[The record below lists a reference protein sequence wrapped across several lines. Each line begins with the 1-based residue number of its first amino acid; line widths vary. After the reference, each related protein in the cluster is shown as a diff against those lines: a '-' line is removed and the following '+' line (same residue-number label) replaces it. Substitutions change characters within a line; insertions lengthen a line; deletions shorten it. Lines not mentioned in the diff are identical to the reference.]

1 MDKFV
6 LVTGASSGLGKEIAL
21 TLAQNGFK
29 VFAGVRKQA
38 DKEAIEALN
47 SSIEAVFL
55 DVTQDESVKSAF
67 EQIKSKTESL
77 YGLVNNAGI
86 AVAGPVECLP
96 VEAVKKQFEVNV
108 FGAIRVAQRFLP
120 MMDDGRI
127 VNISSMAS
135 FGLFPFVS
143 PYCASKR
150 ALDIFF
156 NALLLECKKPGL
168 KVISIKP
175 GVVKTAIWDKSID
188 ACTKI
193 LDNIPEEFH
202 KKYAKEYEFLVK
214 NARKNNH
221 HGLEP
226 AEIGRIVLKTMT
238 VKNPKLSYCAGFDA
252 KMTELFSK
260 LPLSLINF
268 CTKASMKNRLR

>member
-1 MDKFV
+1 M
-6 LVTGASSGLGKEIAL
+6 VTGASSGLGKEIAL

-55 DVTQDESVKSAF
+55 DVTQEESVKSAF

-143 PYCASKR
+143 PYCASKI

-202 KKYAKEYEFLVK
+202 KKYGVSPGKYLRELRISQACRLLMTKSDHTLQEIAQMAGYSNNNYFGKVFKAEKGISPDKYRKQSSKYDLVRAIYETP
-214 NARKNNH
+214 H
-221 HGLEP
+221 
-226 AEIGRIVLKTMT
+226 I
-238 VKNPKLSYCAGFDA
+238 
-252 KMTELFSK
+252 
-260 LPLSLINF
+260 
-268 CTKASMKNRLR
+268 